1 MLSGIIFILIS
12 WLVVPKLPEFPE
24 HFLWLSIVLT
34 VYGALKIMWSLY
46 KVLYALFSANKD
58 F

>member
-12 WLVVPKLPEFPE
+12 WLVIPELPEPE

-34 VYGALKIMWSLY
+34 VYGALKIMWSSY

>member
-12 WLVVPKLPEFPE
+12 WLVPGFP
-24 HFLWLSIVLT
+24 LWLSIVLT
-34 VYGALKIMWSLY
+34 VYGALKIMWSSY
-46 KVLYALFSANKD
+46 KVLYALFSTNKD